1 MNIIK
6 MNKYLKTMYDVSNVK
21 VGYDYWYFKL
31 LNLVMDMFDYDNM
44 PTGIS
49 KREIELNL
57 LITGHACILAK
68 NDGSLFCPLTT
79 LFGYDEYYQPTDA
92 VFANPVVI
100 TAKKYKIGTDCEVI
114 YNNSLKDSI
123 FYIKSDGGL
132 STFVQRYARQLA
144 DIESTINIYS
154 VNARLVSIPV
164 SNDNAVMESLKSFFK
179 NLAYGRRA
187 IVSDSS
193 IIENFRNVDINRSSV
208 KDGINDWL
216 IARDKVLEQFYRDL
230 GIRMTNQKKAQ
241 VNTDEVESNDQLLLI
256 SSDDMLKS
264 RKEGLE
270 KVNAMYGTNI
280 TVKLNPLYDIKAVE
294 GGNDNETQPRN
305 ILERVRDINAE

>member
-1 MNIIK
+1 MNIVK
-6 MNKYLKTMYDVSNVK
+6 MNKYLKTMYDTSNVK
-21 VGYDYWYFKL
+21 VGFDYWYFKL
-31 LNLVMDMFDYDNM
+31 LNLIMDMFEYKNL
-44 PTGIS
+44 PEGIN

-57 LITGHACILAK
+57 IITGHATILSK
-68 NDGSLFCPLTT
+68 NDGTLFVPLTC
-79 LFGYDEYYQPTDA
+79 LYGYDEYYQPTEA

-100 TAKKYKIGTDCEVI
+100 TAKSYKIGTDCEVI

-123 FYIKSDGGL
+123 FYMKSDGGL
-132 STFVQRYARQLA
+132 NTFIQRYARQLA
-144 DIESTINIYS
+144 DIESTINIYA
-154 VNARLVSIPV
+154 VNSRLVSIPV
-164 SNDNAVMESLKSFFK
+164 SNDNAVIESLKAFFK
-179 NLAYGRRA
+179 NLAYGKRA

-193 IIENFRNVDINRSSV
+193 IIENFRNVDINRTSV

-256 SSDDMLKS
+256 SSDDMLKA

-270 KVNAMYGTNI
+270 KVNNMFGTEI
-280 TVKLNPLYDIKAVE
+280 EVRLNPLYNIKNSE
-294 GGNDNETQPRN
+294 GGMNNETQLRN
-305 ILERVRDINAE
+305 ISE

>member
-1 MNIIK
+1 MNIVK

-21 VGYDYWYFKL
+21 VGFDYWYFKL
-31 LNLVMDMFDYDNM
+31 LNLIMDMFEYKNL
-44 PTGIS
+44 PEGLS

-57 LITGHACILAK
+57 IITGHATILSK
-68 NDGSLFCPLTT
+68 KDGSMFVPLTS
-79 LFGYDEYYQPTDA
+79 LYGYDEYYQPTEA

-100 TAKKYKIGTDCEVI
+100 TAKSYKIGADCEVI

-123 FYIKSDGGL
+123 FYMKADGGL
-132 STFVQRYARQLA
+132 NTFVQRYARQLA
-144 DIESTINIYS
+144 DIESTINIYA
-154 VNARLVSIPV
+154 VNSRLVSIPV
-164 SNDNAVMESLKSFFK
+164 SNDNAVIESLKTFFK
-179 NLAYGRRA
+179 NLAYGKRA

-193 IIENFRNVDINRSSV
+193 IIENFRNVDINRTSV

-270 KVNAMYGTNI
+270 KVNNMFGTDI
-280 TVKLNPLYDIKAVE
+280 MVRLNPLYNIKNSE
-294 GGNDNETQPRN
+294 GGMNNEAQLR
-305 ILERVRDINAE
+305 ILSE